1 MSFASLPMY
10 NPAEDPG
17 ASAALWHGIARHF
30 TRAGIAD
37 VPERLLERS
46 PIPDHWLSDD
56 LLFSQT
62 CGYPLTHALK
72 GRVQLLAT
80 PCYEAEGC
88 EGSSY
93 CSFVVVAAESPAAS
107 LADLRGKH
115 LVFNTPDSQSG
126 MNALRALIAPIAGGR
141 NFFADVTETGSHSA
155 SLALVAAGKADVA
168 AIDCVSFALFSRL
181 GRADTRRVRIL
192 TRTASAPNLPF
203 ITAGSATPELVQRLR
218 EGLRAAMADPN
229 LAGARQALL
238 LKDIMLLPESAY
250 QPLLDMERDAER
262 LGYPRL
268 L

>member
-1 MSFASLPMY
+1 MSFATLPMY

-17 ASAALWHGIARHF
+17 ASAALWRGMARHLA
-30 TRAGIAD
+30 RSGITD
-37 VPERLLERS
+37 VPERLLDRP

-62 CGYPLTHALK
+62 CGYPLTHVLK
-72 GRVQLLAT
+72 DRVQLLAT

-93 CSFVVVAAESPAAS
+93 CSYVIVSAGSPAGS
-107 LADLRGKH
+107 LADLRGKR
-115 LVFNTPDSQSG
+115 VAFNTPDSQSG
-126 MNALRALIAPIAGGR
+126 MNALRALIAPISDGKK
-141 NFFADVTETGSHSA
+141 FFAEVIETGSHSA
-155 SLALVAAGKADVA
+155 SLAHVASGRADVA
-168 AIDCVSFALFSRL
+168 AIDCVSFALFSRH
-181 GRADTRRVRIL
+181 GRADIRRVRIL
-192 TRTASAPNLPF
+192 CRTASAPNLPF
-203 ITAGSATPELVQRLR
+203 ITAGSTAPERVQRLR
-218 EGLRAAMADPN
+218 DGLRAAMADPA

-268 L
+268 S

>member
-17 ASAALWHGIARHF
+17 ASATLWRGIAHHF
-30 TRAGIAD
+30 VRSGISD
-37 VPERLLERS
+37 VPGRLLEQA

-107 LADLRGKH
+107 LVDLRGKR
-115 LVFNTPDSQSG
+115 LAFNTPDSQSG
-126 MNALRALIAPIAGGR
+126 MNALRALVAPISDR
-141 NFFADVTETGSHSA
+141 KKFFAEVIETGSHSA
-155 SLALVAAGKADVA
+155 SLAHVASGKADVA
-168 AIDCVSFALFSRL
+168 AIDCVSFALFRRH
-181 GRADTRRVRIL
+181 GRADTSRVRIL
-192 TRTASAPNLPF
+192 CRTASAPNLPF
-203 ITAGSATPELVQRLR
+203 ITAGSAPPERLQRLR
-218 EGLRAAMADPN
+218 EGLRAAMADPA
-229 LAGARQALL
+229 LAAARQALL

-262 LGYPRL
+262 QGYPRL
-268 L
+268 A

>member
-1 MSFASLPMY
+1 MNFASLPMY
-10 NPAEDPG
+10 NPAEDRG
-17 ASAALWHGIARHF
+17 ASAALWRGIAHHLV
-30 TRAGIAD
+30 RAGIAD
-37 VPERLLERS
+37 VPERLLDRP

-72 GRVQLLAT
+72 DKVQLLAT

-93 CSFVVVAAESPAAS
+93 CSFVIVAADSPTAS
-107 LADLRGKH
+107 LADLRGRR
-115 LVFNTPDSQSG
+115 LAFNTPDSQSG
-126 MNALRALIAPIAGGR
+126 MNALRALVAPVAER
-141 NFFADVTETGSHSA
+141 KKFFGEVIETGSHSA
-155 SLALVAAGKADVA
+155 SLAYVASGKADVA
-168 AIDCVSFALFSRL
+168 AIDCVSFALFSRR

-192 TRTASAPNLPF
+192 CRTASAPNLPF
-203 ITAGSATPELVQRLR
+203 ITAGSTTPERVQRLR
-218 EGLRAAMADPN
+218 DGLRAAMADPA

-250 QPLLDMERDAER
+250 QPLVDMERDAER

-268 L
+268 I